1 MTRLPPLRPRHWRLP
16 RHERRWYSPLCP
28 VRRRGPW
35 RPKPFLTVFGCGEVR
50 VCGCVDGA
58 QVDAVHGLHAADVR
72 STRRDLRAYLRRIG
86 VPGRTIREACGG
98 LHRGGRCWVTPC
110 PSAAWR
116 AAMALRGA
124 P

>member
-1 MTRLPPLRPRHWRLP
+1 MRDVGRHGPGAPKYYLTLYTGMPQVRLDRRLNGTQAEVDHLPP
-16 RHERRWYSPLCP
+16 
-28 VRRRGPW
+28 
-35 RPKPFLTVFGCGEVR
+35 
-50 VCGCVDGA
+50 
-58 QVDAVHGLHAADVR
+58 AADVR
-72 STRRDLRAYLRRIG
+72 AARSHLRAYLRRIG
-86 VPGRTIREACGG
+86 VPGRIIREVCGW